1 MIPRKG
7 YFEQLEPF
15 EGKKVIKVLTG
26 VRRSGKSTL
35 LAMLAERFEREGAA
49 PGGVVHLRLESES
62 CSRVRTAE
70 DLSREVRSRIRPGLH
85 AKVLLDEVQ
94 EVEGWERAL
103 RSFLVDLDADVYV
116 TGSNA
121 HVLSSDLATYIT
133 GRYVTV
139 HVFPLSFAEFCPAWL
154 EGNPGRGERDA
165 FRAYAAQGGFPFQA
179 ELGFSREP
187 MLKYLDDLYSTI
199 LLKDVVKRNGIRDV
213 DLLERLVRY
222 ALAEEGRLLSVKSI
236 ADYLKSERRRASQ
249 ETVANYLDAAE
260 RAYLLYRVRRED
272 AVGKRALAFNEK
284 WYPVDQGLRQAL
296 GMDNAASIDQVLEGV
311 VFLEL
316 KRRGFDV
323 TVGRVG
329 EREVD
334 FVARAGGRTEYYQVS
349 YLAADPAT
357 REREFGALE
366 ALRDS
371 YPKTVLS
378 LDEFPYSRGGVEGR
392 NLVDWLLG
400 K

>member
-1 MIPRKG
+1 
-7 YFEQLEPF
+7 
-15 EGKKVIKVLTG
+15 
-26 VRRSGKSTL
+26 
-35 LAMLAERFEREGAA
+35 ML
-49 PGGVVHLRLESES
+49 
-62 CSRVRTAE
+62 
-70 DLSREVRSRIRPGLH
+70 
-85 AKVLLDEVQ
+85 
-94 EVEGWERAL
+94 
-103 RSFLVDLDADVYV
+103 
-116 TGSNA
+116 
-121 HVLSSDLATYIT
+121 
-133 GRYVTV
+133 
-139 HVFPLSFAEFCPAWL
+139 PLSFAEFCPAWL
-154 EGNPGRGERDA
+154 AENPGRGERDA
-165 FRAYAAQGGFPFQA
+165 FRAYAAQGGLPFQA

-222 ALAEEGRLLSVKSI
+222 ALAEEGRPLSVKSI

-260 RAYLLYRVRRED
+260 RAYLLCRVRRED

-296 GMDNAASIDQVLEGV
+296 GMDNAASIDQVLEGI

-323 TVGRVG
+323 TAGRVG
-329 EREVD
+329 
-334 FVARAGGRTEYYQVS
+334 
-349 YLAADPAT
+349 
-357 REREFGALE
+357 EREFGALE